1 MKLRRTL
8 LAVMAVLC
16 VMAMLLT
23 ACGNQPAGGDNGNT
37 GNNPPAGNTGNDN
50 NPPAGNT
57 GSDNNSPAGGDA
69 EPVTLTY
76 WYWADND
83 TYAAKMEEIIADF
96 NATNEYGI
104 TVVGE
109 QQNWDGGGY
118 STTLQT
124 ACLGGGGPDMATFK
138 LTATP
143 TFVEND
149 LLYDLTGM
157 VAAWD
162 GSGDISD
169 NLWNTMKYA
178 SNTDNIYV
186 MPWNIQVLYVYYRP
200 SYFEA
205 AGASVPTNYTEFL
218 DAIKTISEANLTND
232 AGEKVYGFGMRGNSG
247 GQEPWGSFIYANGGS
262 FEDLASAGAVAGM
275 QDFIDLYTNG
285 YVPAN
290 STEVGFAEMKADF
303 LGGRTA
309 MMVHHCASSLEMM
322 ETFGDDVGAFIF
334 PASDKGQWTSLGDTE
349 NVVMSSTKNP
359 EAAFEFMKYMAAGKG
374 EEMWCEATGNVP
386 VSERVQAMDFVQS
399 NPFLQIS
406 IGGIDV
412 AGILPCN
419 PTTSEFIS
427 AWPNIIAQGLEGTKT
442 AEQVCG
448 ELQALLWP

>member
-1 MKLRRTL
+1 MKLKRTL
-8 LAVMAVLC
+8 LVVMAILC

-23 ACGNQPAGGDNGNT
+23 ACGEQ
-37 GNNPPAGNTGNDN
+37 PAGNTGNDN
-50 NPPAGNT
+50 NAPAGN
-57 GSDNNSPAGGDA
+57 DNNAPAGNDNNAPAGGDA
-69 EPVTLTY
+69 GNSGGIEPCTLTY
-76 WYWADND
+76 WYWADSD
-83 TYAAKMEEIIADF
+83 ALAAKMEEIIADF

-124 ACLGGGGPDMATFK
+124 ACLGGGGPDVATFK

-157 VAAWD
+157 VNAWD

-200 SYFEA
+200 SYFAA
-205 AGASVPTNYTEFL
+205 AGVSVPTNYAEFQ
-218 DAIKTISEANLTND
+218 DAIKTVTEAGLTND
-232 AGEKVYGFGMRGNSG
+232 AGEKVYGFGMRGGSG

-262 FEDLASAGAVAGM
+262 FEELNSAGSIAGM

-290 STEVGFAEMKADF
+290 STEVAFAEMKADF

-309 MMVHHCASSLEMM
+309 MMVHHCGSSVEMM
-322 ETFGDDVGAFIF
+322 GAFGDDVDAFIF

-349 NVVMSSTKNP
+349 NVVLSSTKNP
-359 EAAFEFMKYMAAGKG
+359 EAAFEFVKYMATGKG
-374 EEMWCEATGNVP
+374 EEMWCEASGNVP
-386 VSERVQAMDFVQS
+386 VSETVQAMDFVQS

-427 AWPNIIAQGLEGTKT
+427 EWPNIVAQGLEGTKT
-442 AEQVCG
+442 AEQVCN

>member
-1 MKLRRTL
+1 MKLKKSLFKTL
-8 LAVMAVLC
+8 ALLC
-16 VMAMLLT
+16 VMAMFLT
-23 ACGNQPAGGDNGNT
+23 ACGGGPADTPGNSGSGSSGNGGGSSA
-37 GNNPPAGNTGNDN
+37 PADSSG
-50 NPPAGNT
+50 
-57 GSDNNSPAGGDA
+57 GSSAI
-69 EPVTLTY
+69 EPCELTY
-76 WYWADND
+76 WYWADSD
-83 TYAAKMEEIIADF
+83 TLAAKMEEIIADF

-124 ACLGGGGPDMATFK
+124 ACLGGGGPDVATFK

-149 LLYDLTGM
+149 LLCDLTDM

-162 GSGDISD
+162 GSSDISD
-169 NLWNTMKYA
+169 NMWDIMKYA

-186 MPWNIQVLYVYYRP
+186 MPWNVQVLYVYYRP

-205 AGASVPTNYTEFL
+205 ANVSVPTNYAEFL
-218 DAIKTISEANLTND
+218 DAVKTVSEAGLKND
-232 AGEKVYGFGMRGNSG
+232 AGETVYGFGMRGGSG
-247 GQEPWGSFIYANGGS
+247 GQEPWGSFIHAQGGS
-262 FEDLASAGAVAGM
+262 FEDLASAGSVAGM
-275 QDFIDLYTNG
+275 QDFINLYQNG

-290 STEVGFAEMKADF
+290 STEVAFAEMKADF

-309 MMVHHCASSLEMM
+309 MMVHHCGSSIEMM
-322 ETFGDDVGAFIF
+322 GAFGDDVDAFIF

-349 NVVMSSTKNP
+349 NVVLSGTKNP
-359 EAAFEFMKYMAAGKG
+359 EAAFEFVKYMATGKG
-374 EEMWCEATGNVP
+374 EEMWCEASGNVP
-386 VSERVQAMDFVQS
+386 VSNTVQAMDFVQ
-399 NPFLQIS
+399 NNKFLQIS

-427 AWPNIIAQGLEGTKT
+427 EWPNIVAQGLEGTKT
-442 AEQVCG
+442 AEQVCN
-448 ELQALLWP
+448 ELQALLWK